1 MHHFLCLLV
10 VDDPMA
16 TLGVMTLRGLRIA
29 LRELAH
35 HAGRCQPIFA
45 AAYDVDRTP
54 DLGRIDCGGARK
66 IQWPHAALESRTPR
80 LVDQVSVK
88 REMATFPNAIAGE
101 TPPVRKPGVA
111 GLSPKPAN

>member
-1 MHHFLCLLV
+1 
-10 VDDPMA
+10 
-16 TLGVMTLRGLRIA
+16 MTLRGLRIA

-66 IQWPHAALESRTPR
+66 IQWPHADLESRTPR
-80 LVDQVSVK
+80 LVDQVFVK
-88 REMATFPNAIAGE
+88 RAMAIFRHRSEEHTSELQSLMRNSYAGFCLKKKKNKKNQ
-101 TPPVRKPGVA
+101 T
-111 GLSPKPAN
+111 NT

>member
-66 IQWPHAALESRTPR
+66 IQWPHADLESRTPR
-80 LVDQVSVK
+80 LVDQVFVK
-88 REMATFPNAIAGE
+88 RRSEEHTSELQSLMRISYAVFCLKQKTH
-101 TPPVRKPGVA
+101 
-111 GLSPKPAN
+111 

>member
-1 MHHFLCLLV
+1 
-10 VDDPMA
+10 
-16 TLGVMTLRGLRIA
+16 MTLRGLRIA

-66 IQWPHAALESRTPR
+66 IQWPHADLESRTPR
-80 LVDQVSVK
+80 LVDQVFVK
-88 REMATFPNAIAGE
+88 RAMAIFRHAIEGE
-101 TPPVRKPGVA
+101 PPRVRKTGFVRSEERRV
-111 GLSPKPAN
+111 GKECVSTCRSRWSPYH

>member
-1 MHHFLCLLV
+1 
-10 VDDPMA
+10 
-16 TLGVMTLRGLRIA
+16 MTLRGLRIA

-66 IQWPHAALESRTPR
+66 IQWPHADLESRTPR
-80 LVDQVSVK
+80 LVDQVFVK
-88 REMATFPNAIAGE
+88 RAMAIFRHAIEGE
-101 TPPVRKPGVA
+101 APRVRKTGFVCVA
-111 GLSPKPAN
+111 PEHATEQNRKSVV

>member
-66 IQWPHAALESRTPR
+66 IQWPHADLESRTPR
-80 LVDQVSVK
+80 SEERRVGKECVSTC
-88 REMATFPNAIAGE
+88 RS
-101 TPPVRKPGVA
+101 RW
-111 GLSPKPAN
+111 SP